1 MEISR
6 ANAISLKSYCPETHT
21 HRIDC
26 STWTTKVVGISNT
39 EHLQLQLKTMHV
51 HITHRTVIH
60 IASFIIFHETELL
73 KPNVK
78 CSKAQAKTHF

>member
-39 EHLQLQLKTMHV
+39 EHLQLQLKTICMF
-51 HITHRTVIH
+51 T
-60 IASFIIFHETELL
+60 
-73 KPNVK
+73 
-78 CSKAQAKTHF
+78 